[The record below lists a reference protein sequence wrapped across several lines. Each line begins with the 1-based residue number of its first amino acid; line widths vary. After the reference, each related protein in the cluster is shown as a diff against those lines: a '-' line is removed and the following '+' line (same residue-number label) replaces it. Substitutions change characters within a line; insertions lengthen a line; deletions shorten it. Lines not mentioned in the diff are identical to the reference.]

1 MAPGLIHP
9 IIVWLAHQ
17 SCLSKLRRILSWW
30 MHTLKSEY
38 EVKWSLPISSSS
50 TEVSSVAN
58 QSLNDP
64 AITTLSSKVQ
74 WRQAVGKVANIYI
87 TTFLCK

>member
-1 MAPGLIHP
+1 
-9 IIVWLAHQ
+9 
-17 SCLSKLRRILSWW
+17 
-30 MHTLKSEY
+30 MHTLESEY

-64 AITTLSSKVQ
+64 AIATLSSKVQ
-74 WRQAVGKVANIYI
+74 WRQVVGKVASIDI